1 MHFLDVL
8 RLHLSVIPRRAR
20 VCLHICG
27 GEKWRETRGAMSR
40 VSFDS
45 SDIQATYYGARSR
58 SFSPSVG
65 SEEDFLLL
73 VFLPPPLSPPLCPFS
88 SLPRSQLTP
97 LSILRALTRAF
108 TRSCNCRKRNF
119 NRSKKLPPRSLFPP
133 SKVVSRDGSRVRVE
147 GRYAFTRTMKE
158 VSPGWKSL
166 GALFNA
172 TTKRDPLEAGVE
184 PRELAQDSVTVAYLE

>member
-1 MHFLDVL
+1 MHFLDAL

-27 GEKWRETRGAMSR
+27 GEKWRETRDAMSR
-40 VSFDS
+40 VSFGS

-97 LSILRALTRAF
+97 LSILRALTRVPLHAAAIVGKE
-108 TRSCNCRKRNF
+108 TSTGARNSHHGLF
-119 NRSKKLPPRSLFPP
+119 FPRPRLYPETDRGFASK
-133 SKVVSRDGSRVRVE
+133 
-147 GRYAFTRTMKE
+147 
-158 VSPGWKSL
+158 
-166 GALFNA
+166 
-172 TTKRDPLEAGVE
+172 GVMRL
-184 PRELAQDSVTVAYLE
+184 RER